1 MTDRR
6 RAVFLGSGAF
16 GVPTLEA
23 LATASACTVVAVV
36 SAPPRP
42 AGRRGLL
49 TPTPVQ
55 ARAEVLGLPT
65 VTPDRLRSLE
75 VIEELTRLSPDL
87 LVLADYGQIVPPAIL
102 ALPANGALNLH
113 PSLLPR
119 HRGASPIAATILA
132 GDAETGVTLMVMD
145 DGLDTGPTVARVR
158 LALTGTETAPALE
171 GTLAAMAADLLAAS
185 IAPWLDGSLRAVP
198 QSTEGVTVT
207 RPLRRDDGRLDPA
220 LGVVRLERGVRAYQ
234 PWPGTWFDTG
244 HGRIVVW
251 AAQAVH
257 GAEPHATSPDDVVIG
272 LVEADGEGLAIVV
285 ADGRLRLLEVQ
296 PAGGRRMSAAD
307 LVRGRPGLVGSR
319 LAAPSLG

>member
-1 MTDRR
+1 VTDRR

-16 GVPTLEA
+16 AVPILQA
-23 LATASACTVVAVV
+23 LATAPVCTVVAVV

-42 AGRRGLL
+42 AGRRGVL

-55 ARAEVLGLPT
+55 ARADAIGLPT
-65 VTPDRLRSLE
+65 VTPDRLRSPE
-75 VIEELTRLSPDL
+75 AIEALKRLSPDL

-102 ALPANGALNLH
+102 GLPPDGALNLH

-119 HRGASPIAATILA
+119 HRGASPIAAAILS
-132 GDAETGVTLMVMD
+132 GDPDTGVTLIVMD
-145 DGLDTGPTVARVR
+145 DGLDTGPTVAHVR
-158 LALTGTETAPALE
+158 LAMTGTEVAPALE
-171 GTLAAMAADLLAAS
+171 ATLAVMAADLLANS

-198 QSTEGVTVT
+198 QPTEGVTLT

-234 PWPGTWFDTG
+234 PWPGTWFDSG

-251 AAQAVH
+251 AAEVVH
-257 GAEPHATSPDDVVIG
+257 EAAQHATPDDADIG
-272 LVEADGEGLAIVV
+272 RLEADGEGLAIVV